1 MPLFSKPIANVYV
14 KELRTR
20 LDKKIVPIFM
30 PDTTIEVGDFGSF
43 EDGQFVGK
51 GNVRDKGIEYVVKEN
66 PVGGFDFASSGKVS
80 IAPSVTIP
88 SPTGGDLVKA
98 TITFSKAHAVIVSF
112 KGGME
117 SAVTAADSFGEALMR
132 LWLGNELRRDRAV
145 VWSVR
150 SATGGTVMASEEGD
164 NTVEVMADA
173 AALGPA
179 GLTIPNM
186 NVGVQF
192 GSERKSTWKL
202 SEPELAMT
210 VWVRLLRVGK
220 GQADDAF
227 GFEPGSDELAAAAA
241 ATEPDE
247 VEVDELIAQLE
258 PDRVG

>member
-30 PDTTIEVGDFGSF
+30 PDTTLEVGDFGSF

-51 GNVRDKGIEYVVKEN
+51 GNVRDRGVEYTVNDK

-80 IAPSVTIP
+80 VGPNVTIP

-98 TITFSKAHAVIVSF
+98 TITFSQARAVVVSF
-112 KGGME
+112 KGGKD
-117 SAVTAADSFGEALMR
+117 SAVRDADAFGEALMR

-186 NVGVQF
+186 SVGVQF
-192 GSERKSTWKL
+192 GNETKSTWKI

-227 GFEPGSDELAAAAA
+227 GFEPGSEELAAAAA
-241 ATEPDE
+241 ASRPDE
-247 VEVDELIAQLE
+247 VAVDELIAQLE
-258 PDRVG
+258 PAGVT